1 MPNKKNIFKTIFTSN
16 NIISACAGCGC
27 GCGRPKL
34 SQVFEPTPIPK
45 NSSNHPLSSLSST
58 TIDPHDQIVSSC
70 TSTTI
75 GDDHYHHHQQV
86 VETDPKNNSNIPLS
100 PCMKI
105 NDSVAV
111 VKDSQDPY
119 RDFKH
124 SMLQMIVEKQ
134 IGSKEDLQALLNC
147 FLELNSQPHHDVIL
161 RAFDEIWNE
170 IFSAGRLS
178 ISEKT
183 SMWVVRSCMWLS
195 NKNWIW
201 T

>member
-1 MPNKKNIFKTIFTSN
+1 MSNKKNIFKTIFTAN
-16 NIISACAGCGC
+16 NIISACGGC

-45 NSSNHPLSSLSST
+45 TSSNHPPLSSLSST
-58 TIDPHDQIVSSC
+58 TIDDHDHDQIVSSC

-75 GDDHYHHHQQV
+75 DDGDHHHQQA
-86 VETDPKNNSNIPLS
+86 VETHPMNNFSIPAS

-134 IGSKEDLQALLNC
+134 IDSKEDLQALLKC
-147 FLELNSQPHHDVIL
+147 FLELNSQPYHELIL

-183 SMWVVRSCMWLS
+183 SM
-195 NKNWIW
+195 
-201 T
+201 